1 MRYSLG
7 EHSAKGWHI
16 LDGLRMKMFYYNA
29 KTKEGAQ
36 RYVGTR
42 NLIEDIRV
50 AQEREAQALHE
61 MLLDTEEE

>member
-1 MRYSLG
+1 MRFTLG
-7 EHSAKGWHI
+7 EHSAAGWLI
-16 LDGLRMKMFYYNA
+16 LDGLRMRTFYYNA

-50 AQEREAQALHE
+50 TQEREAQALHE